1 MFMLHIPLYLHPLP
15 TNLEGLMK
23 PDFSDYIIAVLFELN
38 DGLPHSMDWCVD
50 RILDR
55 CSIEYEIPLVGHY
68 LKKEDVYY
76 TSVKTTIVMLEAN
89 GIVKIDNDHNAM
101 LTRKGKRYIEMNE
114 LEIMERWKELHDRK
128 VLEDKRKNED
138 SF

>member
-1 MFMLHIPLYLHPLP
+1 MLHIPLYLHPLP
-15 TNLEGLMK
+15 INFEGLMK

-76 TSVKTTIVMLEAN
+76 TSVKTTIVMLEAMVSLRL
-89 GIVKIDNDHNAM
+89 ITTITQCSPEKARDI
-101 LTRKGKRYIEMNE
+101 LK
-114 LEIMERWKELHDRK
+114 
-128 VLEDKRKNED
+128 
-138 SF
+138 

>member
-1 MFMLHIPLYLHPLP
+1 
-15 TNLEGLMK
+15 MK
-23 PDFSDYIIAVLFELN
+23 PDFSDYIIAVLLELD
-38 DGLPHSMDWCVD
+38 DGLPHSMDQCVD
-50 RILDR
+50 GVYDK
-55 CSIEYEIPLVGHY
+55 CDIEYEIPLIGHY

-76 TSVKTTIVMLEAN
+76 TSVKTVIVMLEAN
-89 GIVKIDNDHNAM
+89 GILTIDNDHNAM
-101 LTRKGKRYIEMNE
+101 LTRKGKRYIEINE

>member
-1 MFMLHIPLYLHPLP
+1 MLHIPLYLHLLP
-15 TNLEGLMK
+15 TNFEGPMK

-50 RILDR
+50 KILDK
-55 CSIEYEIPLVGHY
+55 CCIEYEISLVGHY

-114 LEIMERWKELHDRK
+114 QEIMERWTELHDRK
-128 VLEDKRKNED
+128 VLKDKRKNED
-138 SF
+138 CF

>member
-1 MFMLHIPLYLHPLP
+1 
-15 TNLEGLMK
+15 MK
-23 PDFSDYIIAVLFELN
+23 PDFSDYIIAVLFELD

-50 RILDR
+50 RVHDK
-55 CSIEYEIPLVGHY
+55 CDIEYEIPFVGHY

-89 GIVKIDNDHNAM
+89 GIVKIDDNHNAM
-101 LTRKGKRYIEMNE
+101 LTRKGMRYIEMNE

-128 VLEDKRKNED
+128 VLEDKRKNEGT
-138 SF
+138 SSESI